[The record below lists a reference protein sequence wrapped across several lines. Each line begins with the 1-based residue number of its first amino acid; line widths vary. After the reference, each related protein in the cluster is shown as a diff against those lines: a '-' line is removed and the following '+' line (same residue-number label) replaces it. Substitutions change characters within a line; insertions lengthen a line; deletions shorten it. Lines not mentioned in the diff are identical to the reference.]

1 MGGLTW
7 AWYSGESS
15 FHNNNKICFCCC
27 CCVCVSGRALEGW
40 RTVELLVWMSWVKI
54 PILRPL
60 LQSALKHS
68 THTHTHAHTS
78 SPKTQREVLHT
89 FHPGISPNY
98 IPSTLESVFQVQT
111 RFEYFFSSW
120 ITQIFKIFGGGGG
133 VGGKSFIYL
142 FQTGVPCMWTVQ

>member
-7 AWYSGESS
+7 AWYSRESS

-68 THTHTHAHTS
+68 THTHTHTLT
-78 SPKTQREVLHT
+78 PPPQRHKER
-89 FHPGISPNY
+89 Y
-98 IPSTLESVFQVQT
+98 CIPSTLESVRTIYLPPWNQSFKSKLD
-111 RFEYFFSSW
+111 FNIFFLRGSHKYS
-120 ITQIFKIFGGGGG
+120 KYLGG

-142 FQTGVPCMWTVQ
+142 FQTGVPCM